1 MTPSE
6 IDNILKYIASEK
18 PRLEHNNDVLCIL
31 EGELLKFVEAHFRS
45 EFTEADSVN
54 QVLPRISP
62 INFLS
67 RIIDK
72 LSKIYQ
78 TGVKRTIIDG
88 NDQDTELIRWYEN
101 VMQIDAV
108 MNVGNEYFNT
118 FKTNLNQLFI
128 SKRLPKLRSI
138 PNDRFLVYSDNQ
150 EDPTVPTHVIMPMGS
165 RLVKDSRTNKTKN
178 VDEFVIWTDE
188 EAVIV
193 DSDGDQRPF
202 FDSGETKN
210 PLGLDVFMYVNKS
223 RFFLMPPMDTDTKR
237 MTVLLAVLLSDLN
250 YAAKFQSFSIMYGI
264 DVNDEGLKMK
274 PNSFWTFKSDSGTD
288 KPPQLG
294 QLTPQ
299 AQIQQILQLVATELG
314 MWLNSR
320 NIRPGSIGNLTSD
333 NMSSG
338 ISKIVDEADT
348 SDERKKQVEFYK
360 AAEEEWW
367 NGLMHNIH
375 PQWVAQ
381 GLIDQT
387 MLFSQNARISVEFP
401 PQIPLQSRGDLVR
414 DLMAE
419 VEAGFL
425 SRDTAMLK
433 LNPDWGETELEAE
446 KEKIGEQF
454 EVISD
459 GGEVEEN

>member
-1 MTPSE
+1 
-6 IDNILKYIASEK
+6 
-18 PRLEHNNDVLCIL
+18 
-31 EGELLKFVEAHFRS
+31 
-45 EFTEADSVN
+45 
-54 QVLPRISP
+54 
-62 INFLS
+62 
-67 RIIDK
+67 
-72 LSKIYQ
+72 
-78 TGVKRTIIDG
+78 
-88 NDQDTELIRWYEN
+88 
-101 VMQIDAV
+101 MQIDAV